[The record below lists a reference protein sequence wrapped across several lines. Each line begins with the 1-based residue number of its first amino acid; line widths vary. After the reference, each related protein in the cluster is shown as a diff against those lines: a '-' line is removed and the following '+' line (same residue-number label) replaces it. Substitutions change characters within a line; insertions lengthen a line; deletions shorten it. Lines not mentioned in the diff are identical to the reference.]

1 MPDRPIRAHR
11 ILQMM
16 GRQRQAYPPATFKA
30 SKRSA
35 GLYFISKSAKR
46 YVYWWVDGIYLEA
59 RLEDQAQCILVII
72 GATPEPDFLHQP
84 CAR

>member
-11 ILQMM
+11 I
-16 GRQRQAYPPATFKA
+16 AYDGKTTASLPPPPPATFKA

-35 GLYFISKSAKR
+35 GLYFLSKSAKL

-72 GATPEPDFLHQP
+72 GATPEPDFLHQR
-84 CAR
+84 A

>member
-35 GLYFISKSAKR
+35 GLYFLSKSAKR
-46 YVYWWVDGIYLEA
+46 YVYWWVDGIYLDA
-59 RLEDQAQCILVII
+59 RLED
-72 GATPEPDFLHQP
+72 
-84 CAR
+84 

>member
-1 MPDRPIRAHR
+1 MAYKRTVVRRPQGDLKHPYSHRRWRRLRA
-11 ILQMM
+11 
-16 GRQRQAYPPATFKA
+16 A
-30 SKRSA
+30 
-35 GLYFISKSAKR
+35 LYFLSKSAKR
-46 YVYWWVDGIYLEA
+46 YVWWVDGIYLEE

>member
-35 GLYFISKSAKR
+35 GLYFLSKSAKR

-59 RLEDQAQCILVII
+59 RLEDQRSASL
-72 GATPEPDFLHQP
+72 
-84 CAR
+84 

>member
-35 GLYFISKSAKR
+35 GLYFLSKSTYTGKLEPLLNEL
-46 YVYWWVDGIYLEA
+46 GITISRMAAPRSPPIVVPSGSGPVNQY
-59 RLEDQAQCILVII
+59 
-72 GATPEPDFLHQP
+72 P
-84 CAR
+84 

>member
-16 GRQRQAYPPATFKA
+16 GRQRQG

-35 GLYFISKSAKR
+35 GLYFLSKSTYTGKLEPLLNEL
-46 YVYWWVDGIYLEA
+46 GITISRMAL
-59 RLEDQAQCILVII
+59 
-72 GATPEPDFLHQP
+72 PDLRP
-84 CAR
+84 LLCLPA